1 MTSPTPADLAPEQ
14 SIESYLAQ
22 VTAALPGP
30 ARARA
35 GIVAELHGGLLDAT
49 APAARPGRRRG
60 RSAATS
66 RARAPTATASPSA
79 AAACPAKY
87 SPNLGGHPSPAPCR
101 IPRPRTSRPDGSGRA
116 PCDSW
121 DQRCTWPRVTGPPH
135 RPQSPIRYRDGG
147 DTVRRRDCRAR
158 EAAGGRTATA
168 NQDFLAFFFPILG
181 KRFFTAA
188 LTFFCSAGVRAEQPG
203 QARCGHVPCPGSDTS
218 VCRAARMTSCSAS
231 CDPWY

>member
-1 MTSPTPADLAPEQ
+1 MAAVRMADLPTTDTNGLVMGA
-14 SIESYLAQ
+14 
-22 VTAALPGP
+22 GP
-30 ARARA
+30 AGLMARRHSSSSASRASS
-35 GIVAELHGGLLDAT
+35 
-49 APAARPGRRRG
+49 
-60 RSAATS
+60 RSVGATS

-79 AAACPAKY
+79 AAACLAKY
-87 SPNLGGHPSPAPCR
+87 GPNLGGQPSPAPCR

-135 RPQSPIRYRDGG
+135 RSQSPIRYRDGG

-158 EAAGGRTATA
+158 EAGGGRTATA

-188 LTFFCSAGVRAEQPG
+188 LTFFCSAGV
-203 QARCGHVPCPGSDTS
+203 PC
-218 VCRAARMTSCSAS
+218 
-231 CDPWY
+231 

>member
-1 MTSPTPADLAPEQ
+1 MRRMSGRIGIITDGSAEPKERVMAAVRMADLPTTDTDGLVMGA
-14 SIESYLAQ
+14 
-22 VTAALPGP
+22 GP
-30 ARARA
+30 A
-35 GIVAELHGGLLDAT
+35 GLMAAAT
-49 APAARPGRRRG
+49 APAARPGRRG

-116 PCDSW
+116 PCDCW

-188 LTFFCSAGVRAEQPG
+188 LTFFCSAGV
-203 QARCGHVPCPGSDTS
+203 PC
-218 VCRAARMTSCSAS
+218 
-231 CDPWY
+231 